1 MAKRYFTENKLD
13 DLIDSL
19 IGITQLEFNSIY
31 DANKARMTE
40 IEGTALRYAYKAL
53 NASKSKVSS
62 LFDEWTNVYIN
73 LINEA
78 STESEMDFITYV
90 DSCFHSNISY
100 LAAA

>member
-1 MAKRYFTENKLD
+1 MAETYFTENKLD
-13 DLIDSL
+13 DLIGSL

-53 NASKSKVSS
+53 NVSESNLAS
-62 LFDEWTNVYIN
+62 LFDEWADAYIN

-78 STESEMDFITYV
+78 CTESEMDFITYV